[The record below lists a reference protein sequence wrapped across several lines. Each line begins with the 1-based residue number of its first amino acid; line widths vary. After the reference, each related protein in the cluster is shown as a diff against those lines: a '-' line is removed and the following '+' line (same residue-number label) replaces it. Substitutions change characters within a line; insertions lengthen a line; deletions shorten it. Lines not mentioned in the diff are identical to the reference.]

1 MARAVAKAKLD
12 AVADGVIV
20 CARRCDCLSVGGV
33 IGAADTE
40 SVLLWPVAFTGC
52 LKSELLGSAVT

>member
-1 MARAVAKAKLD
+1 MTRVLCVMVAHAVARAKLD

-33 IGAADTE
+33 I
-40 SVLLWPVAFTGC
+40 C
-52 LKSELLGSAVT
+52 SAVACGIYGLFEI